1 MAVLS
6 SEVFLPAGG
15 QGIIAVQI
23 RADDDRAR
31 MLVEAINHFDTRL
44 CLRAEREFLRLL
56 QGDCN
61 QPVGVLANING
72 NTMTIRGQVFP
83 LEATTP
89 NEAAV
94 EGHFEDAERLAA
106 KLLERINAR

>member
-1 MAVLS
+1 
-6 SEVFLPAGG
+6 
-15 QGIIAVQI
+15 
-23 RADDDRAR
+23 
-31 MLVEAINHFDTRL
+31 
-44 CLRAEREFLRLL
+44 LL
-56 QGDCN
+56 QADCN

-72 NTMTIRGQVFP
+72 NTMTIRGQVFQ